1 MDQADKTISAEAL
14 FAALETGDTEIL
26 LQNRNRNLGT
36 MLSAE
41 GAPDYVRILH
51 RMLRFRRDH
60 ELEVLND
67 VLFDALNAEQE
78 LPVERFNQAMK
89 QLEDWRLVEKRLE
102 KTRLRS
108 YKDVRR
114 DRFRYH
120 LTEETISFLNY
131 LEERLRND
139 LLPRDDDSINL
150 LEFILSSLKQINRE
164 LKNASGDD
172 GGGNDGGSIFAMFDV
187 QEKTARLSQNLNRIT
202 AMLGD
207 FLLRVYSAADARQV
221 VAELGVYFTAYLKTL
236 ETLRLKILAELDK
249 LNTGERRAA
258 LQREFDDYCRR
269 QQKLPRVLRSALPR
283 EQIGAQVDKLFE
295 YYRRNGRVDRLCAAV
310 NDNAMRVLG
319 KLTAFLKELERR
331 SNRLEFIGLRL
342 QELAAMPEDA
352 DASAWLWDLLRS
364 PAAPLD
370 PNDSDE
376 YQKAE
381 PPAPRSSSAAR
392 RTPPRAFRRV
402 RPLAEEHVETH
413 EEMRLR
419 LLGEFIRRHYPC
431 GGSLSEAHPAVS
443 DEFRQLTF
451 LLKHGLLGRGE
462 TLASLGYR
470 LEVDTAR
477 RMTVTGEPGSLEGP
491 ETILKEIPQHG

>member
-1 MDQADKTISAEAL
+1 MSQADSHIVSAEDL
-14 FAALETGDTEIL
+14 LAALESGDTEIL
-26 LQNRNRNLGT
+26 LRNRNRNLGT
-36 MLSAE
+36 MFSAE
-41 GAPDYVRILH
+41 VAPDYVRILY

-67 VLFDALNAEQE
+67 VLFDALNAEQDIS
-78 LPVERFNQAMK
+78 PERFNQAMK
-89 QLEDWRLVEKRLE
+89 QLEDWQLVEKRLE

-120 LTEETISFLNY
+120 LAEETISFLSY
-131 LEERLRND
+131 LEDRLRND
-139 LLPRDDDSINL
+139 LLPRDDDSVNL
-150 LEFILSSLKQINRE
+150 LEFILGSLKQINRE
-164 LKNASGDD
+164 LKSAPGD
-172 GGGNDGGSIFAMFDV
+172 GGNSIFVLFDV
-187 QEKTARLSQNLNRIT
+187 QEKTARLSQNLNHIT

-207 FLLRVYSAADARQV
+207 FLLRVYSAEDARQI

-249 LNTGERRAA
+249 LNSGERRTA
-258 LQREFDDYCRR
+258 LQQEFDDYRSR
-269 QQKLPRVLRSALPR
+269 QQKLPRIMRSALLLG
-283 EQIGAQVDKLFE
+283 QAGALVDKLFE
-295 YYRRNGRVDRLCAAV
+295 YYRRNGQVDRLCAAV

-331 SNRLEFIGLRL
+331 SNRLEFINLRL
-342 QELAAMPEDA
+342 KELASMPEEAEA
-352 DASAWLWDLLRS
+352 DAWLWELLRS

-381 PPAPRSSSAAR
+381 PPAPRSSASTR
-392 RTPPRAFRRV
+392 RVPPRAFRRV

-419 LLGEFIRRHYPC
+419 LLGEFIHRHYPH
-431 GGSLSEAHPAVS
+431 GGSLSAATPEAPG
-443 DEFRQLTF
+443 DFRQLAF
-451 LLKHGLLGRGE
+451 LLKRGLLGRGE

-470 LEVDTAR
+470 LEVNAAR
-477 RMTVTGEPGSLEGP
+477 QMTVTGGPGSLDGP
-491 ETILKEIPQHG
+491 ETTLKEIPRHG